1 VWVIVFDVP
10 YEVSCTTTSSDG
22 SMSPQA
28 LLILAG
34 IGRFVPLDC
43 VHVRGQS
50 HSTCHMFST
59 DAISSEHTGTDH
71 PTIKNADEGLSI
83 LARFA
88 SDLQLPTPEE
98 GYDRI
103 ISLAASDQPL
113 SYTSEQV
120 AAVLQRLR
128 DSPLVTSPSLP
139 ASFRLSP
146 IPPSRGSSRGSFPG
160 RAAHSFP
167 TNSRGGGTFRGYA
180 SNSPRRATHF
190 ARGRFSAPVVTAA
203 QPLSGIGHT
212 ADIVRAGS
220 SDGIVQS
227 VVVVASEPA
236 PEGST
241 TVKKSGDGEAI
252 TDLITAVPGHPG

>member
-1 VWVIVFDVP
+1 MP
-10 YEVSCTTTSSDG
+10 
-22 SMSPQA
+22 
-28 LLILAG
+28 
-34 IGRFVPLDC
+34 
-43 VHVRGQS
+43 
-50 HSTCHMFST
+50 
-59 DAISSEHTGTDH
+59 SSEHTGADH

-146 IPPSRGSSRGSFPG
+146 ISPSRGSSRGRFPG

-167 TNSRGGGTFRGYA
+167 TNSRGGTFRGYA

-190 ARGRFSAPVVTAA
+190 ARGRISAPVVTAEQQ
-203 QPLSGIGHT
+203 QPFSGVGHT

-227 VVVVASEPA
+227 VVVTSETA
-236 PEGST
+236 PGGNA
-241 TVKKSGDGEAI
+241 VKKNGGGEAI
-252 TDLITAVPGHPG
+252 TDLITVMPGHPG

>member
-1 VWVIVFDVP
+1 
-10 YEVSCTTTSSDG
+10 
-22 SMSPQA
+22 
-28 LLILAG
+28 
-34 IGRFVPLDC
+34 
-43 VHVRGQS
+43 
-50 HSTCHMFST
+50 MFST

-71 PTIKNADEGLSI
+71 PTIKSANEGLSI

-139 ASFRLSP
+139 ASFRPSP

-167 TNSRGGGTFRGYA
+167 THSRGGTFRGYA

-190 ARGRFSAPVVTAA
+190 ARGRFSAPVVTAE

-227 VVVVASEPA
+227 VVVVASEPS

-241 TVKKSGDGEAI
+241 VKTSGGGEAM
-252 TDLITAVPGHPG
+252 TDLITAVPSHPR